1 MHSCI
6 VYPIPCSCSQVYI
19 GEIVRRLK
27 KRIKEYKDACKKS
40 AIKKSTVA
48 EHAWTNQHP
57 ILWDETTVIDQAR
70 RQTELFLKEALH
82 IHLIPEISI
91 KLFILFLNH
100 FREISENTFVV
111 THIFSLIG
119 THF

>member
-6 VYPIPCSCSQVYI
+6 VYGIPCSCSKVYI

-27 KRIKEYKDACKKS
+27 KRIKEQKDACRKG
-40 AIKKSTVA
+40 ATEKSTVA

-82 IHLIPEISI
+82 IHLIPEISASI
-91 KLFILFLNH
+91 GIQAQIFLVVGSPLFMQLK
-100 FREISENTFVV
+100 
-111 THIFSLIG
+111 
-119 THF
+119 